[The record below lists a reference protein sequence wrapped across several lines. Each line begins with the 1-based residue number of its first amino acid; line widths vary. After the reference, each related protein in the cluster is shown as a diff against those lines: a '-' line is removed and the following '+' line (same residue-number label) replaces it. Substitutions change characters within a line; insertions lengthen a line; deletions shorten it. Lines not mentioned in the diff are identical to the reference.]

1 LTTTAVAPAFG
12 DDTELARRAADGDL
26 GAFEALVARHRDVVV
41 RVATRIVGRDD
52 AEDVAQDALLR
63 AFHSLRS
70 YRGDAPFRSWL
81 LRIVHNLSLNE
92 LERRRPVPVDV
103 GEDTAAD
110 LPESAQ
116 PASSL
121 EQAERRDRLALKIR
135 ALRPE
140 HRAVLVLRDLEG
152 MPYEDIA
159 RITEAPLG
167 SVKGRLH
174 RARGELM
181 DLLRNNTYDWEI
193 PRGRPAPGH

>member
-1 LTTTAVAPAFG
+1 MNATAVAPAIG
-12 DDTELARRAADGDL
+12 DDTDLARRAAEGDL

-63 AFHSLRS
+63 AFHNLRS
-70 YRGDAPFRSWL
+70 YRGDAPFRNWL

-92 LERRRPVPVDV
+92 LERRRPVPVEV
-103 GEDTAAD
+103 EDDTPVD
-110 LPESAQ
+110 LPEAAQ
-116 PASSL
+116 PASTL
-121 EQAERRDRLALKIR
+121 EQSERRDRLALKIR
-135 ALRPE
+135 SLRPE

-159 RITEAPLG
+159 RITDAPLG

-174 RARGELM
+174 RARGELVH
-181 DLLRNNTYDWEI
+181 LLRTNTYDWEI
-193 PRGRPAPGH
+193 PGGTPSGS

>member
-1 LTTTAVAPAFG
+1 LNATAVAPAIG
-12 DDTELARRAADGDL
+12 DDSELARRAAEGDL

-63 AFHSLRS
+63 AFHNLRS
-70 YRGDAPFRSWL
+70 YRGDAPFRNWL

-92 LERRRPVPVDV
+92 LERRRPIPVEV
-103 GEDTAAD
+103 EDDTPVD
-110 LPESAQ
+110 LPEAAQ
-116 PASSL
+116 PASTL
-121 EQAERRDRLALKIR
+121 EQTERRDRLALKIR
-135 ALRPE
+135 SLRPE

-159 RITEAPLG
+159 RITDAPLG

-174 RARGELM
+174 RARGELVH
-181 DLLRNNTYDWEI
+181 LLRTNTYDWEI
-193 PRGRPAPGH
+193 PGGTPSGS

>member
-1 LTTTAVAPAFG
+1 MSATAVAPDIG
-12 DDTELARRAADGDL
+12 DDTELARRAAQGDL
-26 GAFEALVARHRDVVV
+26 GAFEVLVARHRDVVV

-63 AFHSLRS
+63 AFHNLRG

-103 GEDTAAD
+103 GEETPAD

-121 EQAERRDRLALKIR
+121 ERSERRDRLAMKIR

-159 RITEAPLG
+159 RITDAPMG

-174 RARGELM
+174 RARSELM

-193 PRGRPAPGH
+193 PGGRPASGT

>member
-1 LTTTAVAPAFG
+1 MNATAVAPAIG
-12 DDTELARRAADGDL
+12 DDTDLARRAAEGDL

-63 AFHSLRS
+63 AFHNLRS
-70 YRGDAPFRSWL
+70 YRGDAPFRNWL

-92 LERRRPVPVDV
+92 LERRRPIPVEV
-103 GEDTAAD
+103 EDDSPVD
-110 LPESAQ
+110 LPETAQ
-116 PASSL
+116 PASTL

-135 ALRPE
+135 SLRPE

-159 RITEAPLG
+159 RITDAPLG

-174 RARGELM
+174 RARGELVH
-181 DLLRNNTYDWEI
+181 LLRTNTYDWEI
-193 PRGRPAPGH
+193 PGGTPSGA

>member
-1 LTTTAVAPAFG
+1 MNATAVAPAFG
-12 DDTELARRAADGDL
+12 DDTELARRAAHGDL

-63 AFHSLRS
+63 AFHSLGS
-70 YRGDAPFRSWL
+70 YRGDAPFRNWL

-92 LERRRPVPVDV
+92 LDKRRPMPVEV
-103 GEDTAAD
+103 GEETPAD

-121 EQAERRDRLALKIR
+121 EQSERRDRLALKIR

-159 RITEAPLG
+159 RITEAPMG

-193 PRGRPAPGH
+193 PGGGSAPRA

>member
-1 LTTTAVAPAFG
+1 MNATAAAPAVG
-12 DDTELARRAADGDL
+12 DDTELAKRAANGDMS
-26 GAFEALVARHRDVVV
+26 AFETLVARHREVVV

-92 LERRRPVPVDV
+92 LERRRPVPVEVD
-103 GEDTAAD
+103 DDAAAD
-110 LPESAQ
+110 VPEAPQ
-116 PASSL
+116 PASAL
-121 EQAERRDRLALKIR
+121 EQSERRDRLATKIR

-174 RARGELM
+174 RARGELV

-193 PRGRPAPGH
+193 PDARPARG